1 MRSTDLVNCITLGY
15 TSSMKTAISIPDELF
30 LSADKAAKKL
40 GLTRSAFIQRALEEY
55 LDNQNQ
61 RRIIETLNR
70 VYASV
75 DSTVPAEIA
84 RYQESAAQN
93 EAW

>member
-1 MRSTDLVNCITLGY
+1 MLCNDLVNCITLGY

-75 DSTVPAEIA
+75 DSAVPAQIA
-84 RYQESAAQN
+84 RYQEASAQN
-93 EAW
+93 EVW